1 MLCKFRFVKFSSISI
16 GQEASLALKS
26 SVNSDLYIF
35 YHTFIFP
42 TITYF
47 SPHPLRKLIFRH
59 YILSFP
65 LSHHTSSGIT
75 QITFLNAPSKSP
87 YKQMQSLTRNNHI
100 TSNHLSSLASIPSKH
115 ISAITFFSKPPFHTH
130 LQPHSCKKI
139 GRVTKSATLPYTFY
153 IFEVLIFSFVVWFT
167 RIYPICPVYLL
178 QQNHPHKLMRKCH
191 F

>member
-1 MLCKFRFVKFSSISI
+1 M
-16 GQEASLALKS
+16 
-26 SVNSDLYIF
+26 YIF

-100 TSNHLSSLASIPSKH
+100 TSNHLSSLASIPSKR

-153 IFEVLIFSFVVWFT
+153 IFEVLMSPLRFGRCKTDIHRMSCT
-167 RIYPICPVYLL
+167 LICGMVHR
-178 QQNHPHKLMRKCH
+178 NTISDFHSSA
-191 F
+191 